1 MSICHFIYFYQVLI
15 MILIMLQLCIA
26 KSLEYSFK
34 HNINCQH
41 LKTPPPW
48 FSWKILK
55 VVKYVIYCQCP
66 SKIKLKIKKSKI
78 LWSSSSLFHVVLPK
92 CIISVM
98 SPTMIWRC
106 LDGWCD
112 QWTLESGV
120 TTFHPIH
127 HPVMDMGSQSLTAWG
142 VGRSGGW
149 TNKGW
154 GRVCG
159 WVGGD
164 GEKCVRDWGQGYMIW
179 VLDRP
184 QLALLNVCV
193 WDEDGFADCL
203 CISYVWHINKS
214 ALRHLS
220 RIFILQLFNSTGHKT
235 TLLILVQ
242 YSSWHLWQS
251 DPGLLQM
258 MNVVIRSSVTPFSK
272 SCWGVMS
279 LWEPLVSY
287 SHWYED
293 HLHQSSKWLKW
304 GWVLSGGAPLCWF
317 LLGSSVESP
326 RSRHTQREHAH
337 ERERGV
343 R

>member
-1 MSICHFIYFYQVLI
+1 MADVISELWRVGWRPSTPSITQWWTWEASPW
-15 MILIMLQLCIA
+15 QLGGWGGVEA
-26 KSLEYSFK
+26 T
-34 HNINCQH
+34 NG
-41 LKTPPPW
+41 
-48 FSWKILK
+48 
-55 VVKYVIYCQCP
+55 VKDRAGEGSKLPQYV
-66 SKIKLKIKKSKI
+66 
-78 LWSSSSLFHVVLPK
+78 
-92 CIISVM
+92 
-98 SPTMIWRC
+98 
-106 LDGWCD
+106 D
-112 QWTLESGV
+112 
-120 TTFHPIH
+120 
-127 HPVMDMGSQSLTAWG
+127 
-142 VGRSGGW
+142 W

-164 GEKCVRDWGQGYMIW
+164 GEKCVRDWGQGYMIG

-220 RIFILQLFNSTGHKT
+220 RIFVLQLFNSTGHKT
-235 TLLILVQ
+235 TLLNLVQ
-242 YSSWHLWQS
+242 FSSWHLWQR
-251 DPGLLQM
+251 DPRPLQM

-279 LWEPLVSY
+279 LWGPLVSY

-304 GWVLSGGAPLCWF
+304 GWLLSGGASLCWF

-326 RSRHTQREHAH
+326 RSRHTQRERAH